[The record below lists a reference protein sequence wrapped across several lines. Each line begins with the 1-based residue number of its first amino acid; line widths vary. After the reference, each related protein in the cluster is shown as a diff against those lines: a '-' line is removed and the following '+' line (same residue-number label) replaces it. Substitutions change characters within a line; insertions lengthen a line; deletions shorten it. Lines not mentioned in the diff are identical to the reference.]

1 MRNLVTILGTLRARV
16 TLSGVATVAM
26 LAMLSGERA
35 AASASA
41 PSTLPE
47 NAALAELPRAPSS
60 RPRPRRRPRSPTAS
74 RPKAALPDSLLH
86 GPLETYFGRFTA
98 DRRMAERVTRAV
110 LHYARA
116 HDVAPSLVAA
126 VLVTENRTLK
136 PRAESSVG
144 ARGLMQVMP
153 MHAGMRGCPSRDLVN
168 VENNICHGTRILRDK
183 LDRAQTTRGALLRY
197 NGCVAGTNTPDCWK
211 YPRMVLTRASTVRRQ
226 ILAGTDAFAPRPP
239 LLARVAFATP

>member
-1 MRNLVTILGTLRARV
+1 MRNYVPVPSTLRARV
-16 TLSGVATVAM
+16 TVSGAATFVM
-26 LAMLSGERA
+26 LAMLLGERA

-41 PSTLPE
+41 TTVSATPT
-47 NAALAELPRAPSS
+47 ALAELLHDIQQATPAP
-60 RPRPRRRPRSPTAS
+60 PPTLADS
-74 RPKAALPDSLLH
+74 LAAEAALPDSLLH
-86 GPLETYFGRFTA
+86 GPLEQYFSRFTA
-98 DRRMAERVTRAV
+98 DRQMAERVTKAV

-153 MHAGMRGCPSRDLVN
+153 MHAGMKGCPSRDLVN

-211 YPRMVLTRASTVRRQ
+211 YPRMVLTRAGTVRKRL
-226 ILAGTDAFAPRPP
+226 LADTDAFAPKAPP
-239 LLARVAFATP
+239 LTRIAFATP

>member
-1 MRNLVTILGTLRARV
+1 
-16 TLSGVATVAM
+16 M
-26 LAMLSGERA
+26 LALLLGERA
-35 AASASA
+35 AAAASA
-41 PSTLPE
+41 PPATPE
-47 NAALAELPRAPSS
+47 HAALDDFLRALQQTTPAPS
-60 RPRPRRRPRSPTAS
+60 PTLADS
-74 RPKAALPDSLLH
+74 LAAEAALPDSLLH

-144 ARGLMQVMP
+144 AQGLMQVMP
-153 MHAGMRGCPSRDLVN
+153 MHAGMKGCPSRDLAN

-183 LDRAQTTRGALLRY
+183 LTRAQTTRGALLRY

-211 YPRMVLTRASTVRRQ
+211 YPRMVLTRAGTVRRQ
-226 ILAGTDAFAPRPP
+226 LLAGTDAFAPKPP
-239 LLARVAFATP
+239 LLARVLTLPTDSQRGNPPEAASSHL

>member
-1 MRNLVTILGTLRARV
+1 MRHPITVLYSLRARV

-26 LAMLSGERA
+26 LAMLLGERA

-41 PSTLPE
+41 PRALPE
-47 NAALAELPRAPSS
+47 HPELAEFLRAIQQATPA
-60 RPRPRRRPRSPTAS
+60 PAPTLADS
-74 RPKAALPDSLLH
+74 LAAEAALPDSLLH
-86 GPLETYFGRFTA
+86 GPLETYFSRFTA
-98 DRRMAERVTRAV
+98 DRRMAGRVTRAV

-136 PRAESSVG
+136 PRAESNVG

-183 LDRAQTTRGALLRY
+183 LARAQTTRGALLRY

-211 YPRMVLTRASTVRRQ
+211 YPRMVLTRAGTVRKR
-226 ILAGTDAFAPRPP
+226 ILAETDAFAPRPP
-239 LLARVAFATP
+239 LMARLAVATP

>member
-1 MRNLVTILGTLRARV
+1 MRHPITVLYSLRARV

-26 LAMLSGERA
+26 LAMLLGERA

-41 PSTLPE
+41 PRALPE
-47 NAALAELPRAPSS
+47 HPELAEFLRAIQQATPA
-60 RPRPRRRPRSPTAS
+60 PAPTLADS
-74 RPKAALPDSLLH
+74 LAAEAALPDSLLH
-86 GPLETYFGRFTA
+86 GPLETYFSRFTA
-98 DRRMAERVTRAV
+98 DRRMAGRVTRAV

-136 PRAESSVG
+136 PRAESNVG

-183 LDRAQTTRGALLRY
+183 LTRAQTTRGALLRY

-211 YPRMVLTRASTVRRQ
+211 YPHMVLKRAGTVRRQ
-226 ILAGTDAFAPRPP
+226 LLAGSDAFAPRAPQ
-239 LLARVAFATP
+239 LARVAFATP